1 MRLGK
6 ELVREAG
13 RAHILRRSDEKGK
26 AAQNRTGNPNVCLDV
41 ELQPTCWPD
50 GAVPKAIRVENPI
63 TLLAPKEETSGRRVQ
78 PAFYLRDGAVPLLV
92 EKLS

>member
-1 MRLGK
+1 ML
-6 ELVREAG
+6 AG
-13 RAHILRRSDEKGK
+13 WRGPQGDSSG
-26 AAQNRTGNPNVCLDV
+26 
-41 ELQPTCWPD
+41 
-50 GAVPKAIRVENPI
+50 NPI